1 MIEDR
6 LNIAIYARKFVI
18 QEATG
23 SFTFT
28 NSFLYV
34 PKSLEKKFSI
44 SLIFKTKKDVQ
55 DYKSA
60 FPNCKKQLF
69 SLCQYQRN
77 LTSPKLSQLD
87 SLKFRIGAWIK
98 KLLDQFFLK
107 IELVHPSI
115 TNDFLKM
122 EKLSMEQL
130 VDRNQ
135 IDLIVYPFWFDY
147 PTINRPYIIFYWD
160 AAHRYL
166 SFMPDMASR
175 NDMQVEA
182 VFKPALENAFK
193 VIVPNNAAV
202 VELEA
207 LYKVGIPESKY
218 SIIPFVISENTNTE
232 NNEELSIYDRFA
244 IKDSYLFIPAGFWP
258 HKNHKVVIDAVKIL
272 NERGIQLEVVM
283 TGPDRGNYQY
293 IQDLI
298 KKSDLKEQFHYLGFV
313 DRSELISLYK
323 NAFAMVFSSI
333 VGPNNYPPIEAAS
346 HGCPVILSDLTGHRE
361 QMGESAL
368 YFDKFNP
375 NELADQIQLLKENN
389 ALREGLIQAGKK
401 LVKGLEPSKY
411 FDQLEN
417 VFDEFKNYRLL
428 WGDRYSLK

>member
-1 MIEDR
+1 MIEDK
-6 LNIAIYARKFVI
+6 LNIGIFIHKFLI
-18 QEATG
+18 EEATG

-28 NSFLYV
+28 NSFLNI
-34 PKSLEKKFSI
+34 PKSLEKKFAF
-44 SLIFKTKKDVQ
+44 SLVFRTKLDVE
-55 DYKSA
+55 DYKKA
-60 FPNCKKQLF
+60 FPKCKKKLHIL
-69 SLCQYQRN
+69 SEYQN
-77 LTSPKLSQLD
+77 SFKSDKLSKLD

-98 KLLDQFFLK
+98 KFLDQFFLN
-107 IELVHPSI
+107 IELIHPSI
-115 TNDFLKM
+115 QSDFLKI

-130 VDRNQ
+130 IDSNQ
-135 IDLIVYPFWFDY
+135 IDLVVYPFWFDY
-147 PTINRPYIIFYWD
+147 PTIDRPFIIFYWD

-175 NDMQVEA
+175 NDMQVET
-182 VFKPALENAFK
+182 VFKPALEKAFK
-193 VIVPNNAAV
+193 IIVPNNAAI

-218 SIIPFVISENTNTE
+218 YIIPFVISEDTNIE
-232 NNEELSIYDRFA
+232 NDEELGIFDRFA

-272 NERGIQLEVVM
+272 NDRGIQLEVVM

-293 IQDLI
+293 IEDLI

-323 NAFAMVFSSI
+323 HAFAMVFSSI

-346 HGCPVILSDLTGHRE
+346 HGCPIILTDLSGHRE

-375 NELADQIQLLKENN
+375 NELADQIQLLKKNKV
-389 ALREGLIQAGKK
+389 LREELIQAGKK
-401 LVKGLEPSKY
+401 LVNDLDPSKY
-411 FDQLEN
+411 FNQLEK
-417 VFDEFKNYRLL
+417 VFDEFKKYRLL
-428 WGDRYSLK
+428 WGDNYSLK

>member
-1 MIEDR
+1 MIKDR

-18 QEATG
+18 EEATG

-28 NSFLYV
+28 NSFLHI
-34 PKSLEKKFSI
+34 PISLEKKFTL

-55 DYKSA
+55 NYKRT

-69 SLCQYQRN
+69 SLCQYQQN

-130 VDRNQ
+130 VDGNQ

-147 PTINRPYIIFYWD
+147 PTIDRPFIIFYWD

-182 VFKPALENAFK
+182 VFKPALEKAFK
-193 VIVPNNAAV
+193 IIVPNNAAV
-202 VELEA
+202 VEVEA
-207 LYKVGIPESKY
+207 LYKVGIPKSKY
-218 SIIPFVISENTNTE
+218 SIIPFVISENTDTE
-232 NNEELSIYDRFA
+232 NDEELNIFDRYD

-258 HKNHKVVIDAVKIL
+258 HKNHKVVVDAVKIL
-272 NERGIQLEVVM
+272 NERGMQVEVVM

-293 IQDLI
+293 IEDLI

-346 HGCPVILSDLTGHRE
+346 HDCPVILTDLPGHRE

-389 ALREGLIQAGKK
+389 ALREDLTQAGKK
-401 LVKGLEPSKY
+401 LVKDLDPSKY
-411 FDQLEN
+411 FDQLEK
-417 VFDEFKNYRLL
+417 VFEEFTKYRLL
-428 WGDRYSLK
+428 WGEHYSIN